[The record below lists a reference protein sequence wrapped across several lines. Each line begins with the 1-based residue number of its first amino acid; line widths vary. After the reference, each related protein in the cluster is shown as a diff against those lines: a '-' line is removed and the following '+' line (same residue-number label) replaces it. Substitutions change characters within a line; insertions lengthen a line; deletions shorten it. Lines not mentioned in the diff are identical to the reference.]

1 MIEETLYNLLS
12 DVAPTYP
19 LLHQKLYPCITY
31 SVIAGSERYA
41 HDGNSNL
48 KEITVQINA
57 WDTTYAGAKNL
68 QQSIFNT
75 IDDYRNSE
83 IRNIFLESKQD
94 LYELETEIY
103 YCVTD
108 YKIQYREVT

>member
-1 MIEETLYNLLS
+1 MIEQTLYALLS

-19 LLHQKLYPCITY
+19 LFHQKLYPCITY
-31 SVIAGSERYA
+31 SVIAGTERYS

-57 WDTTYAGAKNL
+57 WDTTYAGAKSL
-68 QQSIFNT
+68 QEAIFEK
-75 IDDYRNSE
+75 IDAYRNYE
-83 IRNIFLESKQD
+83 IRNVFLESKQD
-94 LYELETEIY
+94 LYENETEIY

-108 YKIQYREVT
+108 YRIQYREVI